1 MKIAY
6 GTYAMP
12 DIPLE
17 QTIPLI
23 RSIGYDGVEI
33 YIGDKHENALPAD
46 YNSTRRSNIRKILEA
61 QQLGVPALMLVG
73 PKAWEPDADLH
84 ARNLETTRETVQLA
98 RDFGYREPIVI
109 SIGIGGKTEAWD
121 RDKNGIVVRLR
132 DYVELGEK
140 EGIVIAGEAH
150 CGAGVDRSVRALE
163 VIQKVNSPYLRLHFD
178 IVHFYLAGD
187 SIEACV
193 RDLVPVTGHTH
204 ITDAQRHA
212 DGSFDFR
219 VLGDGELD
227 STAYMRA
234 MAQAG
239 WDDYITLEVSARIWS
254 QKGFDTVDTA
264 RRSYTA
270 LSNAFKEA
278 GVPRD

>member
-1 MKIAY
+1 MRISTLEIWRQPGRPCSWR
-6 GTYAMP
+6 GTSDTANP
-12 DIPLE
+12 SSFPL
-17 QTIPLI
+17 
-23 RSIGYDGVEI
+23 
-33 YIGDKHENALPAD
+33 ALAG
-46 YNSTRRSNIRKILEA
+46 RRKPGTGTKMELS
-61 QQLGVPALMLVG
+61 P
-73 PKAWEPDADLH
+73 
-84 ARNLETTRETVQLA
+84 
-98 RDFGYREPIVI
+98 DFGITQSWARRNGLSLRGRLTAARPWTGRCGRWRSFKKWIAPTCA
-109 SIGIGGKTEAWD
+109 SILILFT
-121 RDKNGIVVRLR
+121 
-132 DYVELGEK
+132 
-140 EGIVIAGEAH
+140 
-150 CGAGVDRSVRALE
+150 
-163 VIQKVNSPYLRLHFD
+163 FT
-178 IVHFYLAGD
+178 LAGD

-193 RDLVPVTGHTH
+193 RDLVPITGHTH

-239 WDDYITLEVSARIWS
+239 WDEYITLEVSTRIWS
-254 QKGFDTVDTA
+254 QEGFDTVDTA